1 MEAPWKERA
10 AVEAALQSVWSGLV
24 PGKEVGKKMLH
35 ATETETQASKQAL
48 EAAALAEERAQM
60 TAAIGTKRENQ

>member
-24 PGKEVGKKMLH
+24 PGKEVDKKMRH

-48 EAAALAEERAQM
+48 EAAAEERAQM

>member
-10 AVEAALQSVWSGLV
+10 AVEAALKSVWSGLV
-24 PGKEVGKKMLH
+24 PRKEVGKKMRH
-35 ATETETQASKQAL
+35 ATKTETQASKQVL
-48 EAAALAEERAQM
+48 EAAAEERAQM